1 MQGAG
6 RTPGLTA
13 LWTLGCSGS
22 LPAATTVGLSHD
34 AMASAQQRGVL
45 GRLADGMKRLFER
58 VGDVPPAS
66 ALPDADLLAGIGWAE
81 FEHQVAEGFRHRG
94 YAVSD
99 TGGGGGRAVDMV
111 LTRGHDRFLVDC
123 KPWRTLSVGP
133 APVRELIVMVRTLG
147 AAGGF
152 VVSSGQF
159 SDEARQAAEGEK
171 VQLIDGAVLR
181 ELLNT
186 RDEKTQPV
194 VVRREAPF
202 LDTTLPPSAWRLRAQ
217 PCPLCG
223 GGMEEAEREG
233 RRVLACVHHPLCEGV
248 REV

>member
-1 MQGAG
+1 
-6 RTPGLTA
+6 
-13 LWTLGCSGS
+13 
-22 LPAATTVGLSHD
+22 
-34 AMASAQQRGVL
+34 MASAQQRGVL
-45 GRLADGMKRLFER
+45 GRLADAMKRLFER
-58 VGDVPPAS
+58 VGEVPPAS

-81 FEHQVAEGFRHRG
+81 FERQVAEGFRHRG
-94 YAVSD
+94 YAVSE

-111 LTRGHDRFLVDC
+111 LTRGQDRFLVDC
-123 KPWRTLSVGP
+123 KPWRTLAVGP
-133 APVRELIVMVRTLG
+133 APVRELVALVRSRE

-152 VVSSGQF
+152 VVSSGEF
-159 SDEARQAAEGEK
+159 TDEARQLAQSHP
-171 VQLIDGAVLR
+171 VQLIDGKVLR

-186 RDEKTQPV
+186 REEKTQPV
-194 VVRREAPF
+194 VVRREGPF

-223 GGMEEAEREG
+223 GAMEEAERHG

>member
-1 MQGAG
+1 
-6 RTPGLTA
+6 
-13 LWTLGCSGS
+13 
-22 LPAATTVGLSHD
+22 
-34 AMASAQQRGVL
+34 MASAQQRGVL
-45 GRLADGMKRLFER
+45 GRLADGMKQLFER
-58 VGDVPPAS
+58 VGEVPPAS

-81 FEHQVAEGFRHRG
+81 FERQVAEGFRHRG
-94 YAVSD
+94 YAVSE

-111 LTRGHDRFLVDC
+111 LTRGQDQFLVDC
-123 KPWRTLSVGP
+123 KPWRTLAVGP
-133 APVRELIVMVRTLG
+133 APVRELIALLRSRE

-152 VVSSGQF
+152 VVSSGEF
-159 SDEARQAAEGEK
+159 TDEARRLAAGHP
-171 VQLIDGAVLR
+171 VQLIDGQVLR

-186 RDEKTQPV
+186 REEKTQPV
-194 VVRREAPF
+194 VVRREGPF

-223 GGMEEAEREG
+223 GAMEEAERQG

>member
-1 MQGAG
+1 
-6 RTPGLTA
+6 
-13 LWTLGCSGS
+13 
-22 LPAATTVGLSHD
+22 
-34 AMASAQQRGVL
+34 
-45 GRLADGMKRLFER
+45 MKQLFER
-58 VGDVPPAS
+58 VGEVPPAS

-81 FEHQVAEGFRHRG
+81 FERQVAEGFRHRG
-94 YAVSD
+94 YAVSE

-111 LTRGHDRFLVDC
+111 LTRGQDQFLVDC
-123 KPWRTLSVGP
+123 KPWRTLAVGP
-133 APVRELIVMVRTLG
+133 APVRELIALLRSRE

-152 VVSSGQF
+152 VVSSGEF
-159 SDEARQAAEGEK
+159 TDEARRLAAGHP
-171 VQLIDGAVLR
+171 VQLIDGKVLR

-186 RDEKTQPV
+186 REEKTQPV
-194 VVRREAPF
+194 VVRREGPF

-223 GGMEEAEREG
+223 GAMEEAERHG

>member
-1 MQGAG
+1 
-6 RTPGLTA
+6 
-13 LWTLGCSGS
+13 
-22 LPAATTVGLSHD
+22 
-34 AMASAQQRGVL
+34 MASAQQRGLL
-45 GRLADGMKRLFER
+45 GRLADGMKQLFER
-58 VGDVPPAS
+58 VGEVPPAS

-81 FEHQVAEGFRHRG
+81 FERQVAEGFRHRG
-94 YAVSD
+94 YAVSE

-111 LTRGHDRFLVDC
+111 LMRGQDQFLVDC
-123 KPWRTLSVGP
+123 KPWRTLAVGP
-133 APVRELIVMVRTLG
+133 APVRELIALLRSRE

-152 VVSSGQF
+152 VVSSGEF
-159 SDEARQAAEGEK
+159 TDEARRLAAGHP
-171 VQLIDGAVLR
+171 VQLIDGKVLR

-186 RDEKTQPV
+186 REEKTQPV
-194 VVRREAPF
+194 VVRREGPF

-223 GGMEEAEREG
+223 GAMEEAERHG

>member
-1 MQGAG
+1 
-6 RTPGLTA
+6 
-13 LWTLGCSGS
+13 
-22 LPAATTVGLSHD
+22 
-34 AMASAQQRGVL
+34 MASAQQRGLL
-45 GRLADGMKRLFER
+45 GRLADGMKQLFER
-58 VGDVPPAS
+58 VGEVPPAS

-81 FEHQVAEGFRHRG
+81 FERQVAEGFRHRG
-94 YAVSD
+94 YAVSE

-111 LTRGHDRFLVDC
+111 LTRGQDQFLVDC
-123 KPWRTLSVGP
+123 KPWRTLAVGP
-133 APVRELIVMVRTLG
+133 APVRELIALLRSRE

-152 VVSSGQF
+152 VVSSGEF
-159 SDEARQAAEGEK
+159 TDEARRLAAGHP
-171 VQLIDGAVLR
+171 VQLIDGQVLR

-186 RDEKTQPV
+186 REEKTQPV
-194 VVRREAPF
+194 VVRREGPF

-223 GGMEEAEREG
+223 GAMEEAERQG

>member
-1 MQGAG
+1 
-6 RTPGLTA
+6 
-13 LWTLGCSGS
+13 
-22 LPAATTVGLSHD
+22 
-34 AMASAQQRGVL
+34 MASAQQRGVL
-45 GRLADGMKRLFER
+45 GRLADGMKQLFER
-58 VGDVPPAS
+58 VGEVPPAS

-81 FEHQVAEGFRHRG
+81 FERQVAEGFRHRG
-94 YAVSD
+94 YAVSE

-111 LTRGHDRFLVDC
+111 LTRGQDQFLVDC
-123 KPWRTLSVGP
+123 KPWRTLAVGP
-133 APVRELIVMVRTLG
+133 APVRELIALLRSRE

-152 VVSSGQF
+152 VVSSGEF
-159 SDEARQAAEGEK
+159 TDEARRLAAGHP
-171 VQLIDGAVLR
+171 VQLIDGQVLR

-186 RDEKTQPV
+186 REEKTQPV
-194 VVRREAPF
+194 VVRREGPF

-223 GGMEEAEREG
+223 GAMEEAERHG